1 MKDLIHF
8 AAAGRATPARDAAS
22 TSAPL
27 PDRGSARPGSAS
39 PLCIPEQARLKELET
54 ENSRLLSLIGEL
66 LVTNQQLRE
75 RIAR

>member
-8 AAAGRATPARDAAS
+8 AAAGRATPARDAAP
-22 TSAPL
+22 APL
-27 PDRGSARPGSAS
+27 PDRGGARPGSAS